1 MSNIYPPTLLASK
14 IEEKL
19 VVKLEVMVTFLWWMK
34 ASFPSCSKIPLDE
47 VSALS
52 VPSLL
57 YPPPPQKKDRQV
69 RRAFSFGREPITS
82 QPCTFWERGIKSGWN
97 FYLSLLRVRVY
108 VEIRVDRVCRRHF
121 KRNTSC
127 CSCMEMVPAWMLH
140 RKYKNMLPVKL
151 LSIVNS
157 R

>member
-1 MSNIYPPTLLASK
+1 MSKIYPTTLFASK
-14 IEEKL
+14 IEATL
-19 VVKLEVMVTFLWWMK
+19 DVKLQMMVTFLWWMK

-47 VSALS
+47 VSAPS

-57 YPPPPQKKDRQV
+57 YPPAPPPKKRC
-69 RRAFSFGREPITS
+69 TS
-82 QPCTFWERGIKSGWN
+82 SARIFLWKGTN
-97 FYLSLLRVRVY
+97 YLSTMHILRKRNKKQLKFLP
-108 VEIRVDRVCRRHF
+108 ESAENLRRDQGWSCCRRHF